1 MRITISEEKRDLGF
15 QAAKLGATKIL
26 ETINIKGHA
35 TIVLESGASQIET
48 LKNLAHYENIPWDK
62 VCVLQFDEFI
72 GIEPNSPKSNTY
84 FLQTRFL
91 NLLGETKVK
100 CFHPLGTTD
109 ESVQEANLIA
119 QDLEID
125 VAFSCIGENGHLGYN
140 DPPANFETR
149 DAYIAVDLDLRSRK
163 QLVGEKWFNKL
174 DDVPTRAITLS
185 IRKLLSAKSIIV
197 SCPDQRKA
205 RGVATCLYGQMS
217 PLQPCTAL
225 RRKVECDL
233 FLDKPSSMLILS
245 DNRPKNHF

>member
-1 MRITISEEKRDLGF
+1 MRITISEDKKDLGV
-15 QAAKLGATKIL
+15 QAAKLGASKIL
-26 ETINIKGHA
+26 EAIDEKGYA

-48 LKNLAHYENIPWDK
+48 LKNLALFNNIPWNK
-62 VCVLQFDEFI
+62 VRVLQFDEFI

-91 NLLGETKVK
+91 NILGETKIK
-100 CFHPLGTTD
+100 CFHPLGTT
-109 ESVQEANLIA
+109 EEAVKEANEIA

-140 DPPANFETR
+140 DPPANFEIN
-149 DAYIAVDLDLRSRK
+149 DAYISVDLDLRSRK

-174 DDVPTRAITLS
+174 DEVPTRAITLS
-185 IRKLLSAKSIIV
+185 IRKLLSAKNIIV

-225 RRKVECDL
+225 RRKSECDL

-245 DNRPKNHF
+245 DNRPKNH